1 MPSGSWS
8 KTLRVLPRAAILV
21 TAGAELANGSLV
33 YGAFCLVALGLT
45 LVPAVRARSLDAGI
59 PLELELGV
67 LWLMIADMTLGNWLG
82 LYHLTWYDKALHF
95 SSSSLVGVV
104 GFLAIYVLH
113 LTHRT
118 RFHPWLDGLAILLVT
133 LGIGAAW
140 EIGEYGVDR
149 LLGSRTQGAPNMNAL
164 DDTMVDLLLDGL
176 GGVIGAILG
185 PWYIRRSTSSRKRV
199 ASFGRLLER
208 RGMSHG

>member
-1 MPSGSWS
+1 MPTGSWS
-8 KTLRVLPRAAILV
+8 KTLRLLPRAAILI
-21 TAGAELANGSLV
+21 TAVAQLATGSTV

-45 LVPAVRARSLDAGI
+45 LAPALRARSLDAGI
-59 PLELELGV
+59 PLALELAV

-82 LYHLTWYDKALHF
+82 LYRLTWFDKALHF
-95 SSSSLVGVV
+95 GNSSLVGVV

-113 LTHRT
+113 LTHGT

-149 LLGSRTQGAPNMNAL
+149 LLGSRTQGAPNMSAL

-176 GGVIGAILG
+176 GGVIGAVLG
-185 PWYIRRSTSSRKRV
+185 PWYIHRSRSSRERV
-199 ASFGRLLER
+199 AAFGRLLEG
-208 RGMSHG
+208 RGIPA